1 MTPTAKEFITPLT
14 LATLSKNPI
23 LVDFFNP
30 ENGEWNSHVDIGL
43 WADAFVVA
51 PATANTLAKMNYGV
65 ADNLL
70 LTIYLSAKCPVFF
83 APAMDL
89 DMFQHPATQKNIAEL
104 VERGNVCIDAT
115 SGELASGLTGKGRM
129 AEPED
134 IYNKVNEYFNS
145 NNSLKGKKILIT
157 AGPTYE
163 KIDPVR
169 FIGNHSSGKMGYAVA
184 QECLNKGAEVLLI
197 SGPVSLNEPKGNV
210 KIINV
215 QSASQ
220 MYNACINNFAD
231 FDIAIMSA
239 AVADYTPENVFD
251 KKVKKTNDNLQIK
264 LKATKDIAAELG
276 KRKKINQII
285 IGFALETDNEMD
297 NAVSKLSKKNL
308 DFIVLN
314 SLKDKGAGFSH
325 NTNKITIVD
334 KDNNIDKFDL
344 KSKTEVA
351 KDIIKKLIDQ
361 IK

>member
-43 WADAFVVA
+43 WADAFIVA
-51 PATANTLAKMNYGV
+51 PATANTIAKMNYGI

-89 DMFQHPATQKNIAEL
+89 DMFKHPATQKNIAEL
-104 VERGNVCIDAT
+104 IKRGNICIDAT
-115 SGELASGLTGKGRM
+115 SGELASGLSGKGRM
-129 AEPED
+129 AEPEE
-134 IYNKVNEYFNS
+134 IYNIVNEYFNS

-169 FIGNHSSGKMGYAVA
+169 FIGNHSSGKMGYAIA
-184 QECLNKGAEVLLI
+184 QECLDKGAEVLLI
-197 SGPVSLNEPKGNV
+197 SGPVSIKEPLGNIKV
-210 KIINV
+210 INV
-215 QSASQ
+215 RSANE
-220 MYNACINNFAD
+220 MYDACINNFAN

-239 AVADYTPENVFD
+239 AVADYTPEVVYNN
-251 KKVKKTNDNLQIK
+251 KVKSTKDNLQIK
-264 LKATKDIAAELG
+264 LKATKDIAKELG
-276 KRKKINQII
+276 KQKKSNQKI
-285 IGFALETDNEMD
+285 IGFALETNNEMD
-297 NAVSKLSKKNL
+297 NALIKLNKKNL

-334 KDNNIDKFDL
+334 RNKNINKFNL
-344 KSKTEVA
+344 KSKKDVA
-351 KDIIKKLIDQ
+351 KDIVSKLID
-361 IK
+361 IL